1 MILKYRQVKISQLV
15 IKILLILSS
24 FIFIYNAYKLS
35 TINEYDSFSIIFQ
48 FLKSSLTGM
57 KISYIFIIIFL
68 LVNVLLTATSYV
80 LFKENILDDII
91 NIISMIVYL
100 VYVIFLIEFI
110 KLTSTLLSLLKS
122 PLQAN
127 PESLYNAMYEYNFN
141 NFENSAKIAGNF
153 LIFGILLTIVSMIL
167 LIVSIT
173 NNKQLHFLSKLTKK
187 NVVNPVNISNKNDS
201 DINRNLDKN
210 LSDNE
215 PYKKTNYNNKN
226 PKSFEDSKNSFDKNN
241 DQGNEDFGET
251 KILNRDEIIKQS
263 YERKE
268 NKNTPSNS
276 VEIKR
281 SAYDF
286 SSGLKKNSFEDK
298 NEENVEKSLK
308 DENFL
313 KNEPLEENK
322 KSDNYD
328 ENEKSKDFENSQINN
343 SNTNYQESE
352 FRKENPKQEN
362 KKEQINVSK
371 KGQKKFLFISL
382 GVLSLIILFF
392 VGKLVYFALQP
403 DAEFNTSGVDI
414 EFIIDGYSG
423 YAKAYAKTTDAPM
436 LSQYKNKFLKEDI
449 EEAYDQKIT
458 LDKEKNIKNGDEITA
473 TVEYKALPPYKIA
486 FSDDKIEKK
495 FKVKGLDKFI
505 NSYKDI
511 KEDNVEKFEGDIQK
525 QISDQYL
532 SDGSYFSTKTKNLDI
547 KLLGIY
553 EKKVPK
559 DVIAGIGA
567 DDEYVNDSF
576 QLAYVY
582 KINYDEVTKEYDDDD
597 NEIEKLKPKETVV
610 VYGVNDIREKNGAIN
625 YQINSLYSDLDEAD
639 ALNKIKYDGYNEVKT
654 EE

>member
-24 FIFIYNAYKLS
+24 FIFFYFTYKLS
-35 TINEYDSFSIIFQ
+35 KIGTYDSFEVVLQ
-48 FLKSSLTGM
+48 FFKSSLNGM
-57 KISYIFIIIFL
+57 KISYIFIIVFL
-68 LVNVLLTATSYV
+68 LINVILTAISYGLFKESKLDDIFNIISTAVYV
-80 LFKENILDDII
+80 LF
-91 NIISMIVYL
+91 
-100 VYVIFLIEFI
+100 VIFLIGFMKVI
-110 KLTSTLLSLLKS
+110 FNFLSILKD
-122 PLQAN
+122 LMHAN
-127 PESLYNAMYEYNFN
+127 TDSILNAIYDVNFDKYEGSL
-141 NFENSAKIAGNF
+141 KIAGV
-153 LIFGILLTIVSMIL
+153 LLVLGIILTFISIVL
-167 LIVSIT
+167 LIIT
-173 NNKQLHFLSKLTKK
+173 IANNKQLHFLSKLT
-187 NVVNPVNISNKNDS
+187 NNNTVNPVDRSKKNYSNFNEEH
-201 DINRNLDKN
+201 NRNLR
-210 LSDNE
+210 E
-215 PYKKTNYNNKN
+215 NNPNQN
-226 PKSFEDSKNSFDKNN
+226 PRSIEDSKNSFDRNN
-241 DQGNEDFGET
+241 DQRNEDFGET

-268 NKNTPSNS
+268 NKNNQLNS

-286 SSGLKKNSFEDK
+286 SSGLKKNSIEDK

-308 DENFL
+308 SENFF

-322 KSDNYD
+322 KSNNYD
-328 ENEKSKDFENSQINN
+328 ENEKSKDFDNSQINN
-343 SNTNYQESE
+343 SNTNYQESD

-423 YAKAYAKTTDAPM
+423 YAKAYAKTTDAPI

-473 TVEYKALPPYKIA
+473 TIEYSALPPYKIA

-559 DVIAGIGA
+559 DVLAGIGA

-625 YQINSLYSDLDEAD
+625 YQINTLYSDLDEAD
-639 ALNKIKYDGYNEVKT
+639 ALNKIKYDGFNEVKT